1 MRIALAQ
8 INSIVGDLAGNAE
21 RIQEAHAEA
30 QRQGADLV
38 VFPELSLTGYPP
50 EDLVLKPAFV
60 RDNLAALR
68 ALAKKLTGPA
78 AVIGFVDAA
87 DDARYNA
94 AAWVEKG
101 AVAAVYR
108 KRLLPNYG
116 VFDEGR
122 YFSAGQAPLVRM
134 FKGIRVGVTICED
147 IWLPG
152 KHWSDLKKKSPRVVV
167 NLSASPFQAGK
178 LRDRKKAFRAF
189 VGAIKAPLVYC
200 NAVGGQDELVFD
212 GASFAMSAA
221 GRVGAEAPMFQD
233 GVFTMDMGERAQEMK
248 SLWPAPAPLDGV
260 DEIHQALVLG
270 VRDYVRKNRFMKV
283 AIGVSGGI
291 DSALVAAIATEALGK
306 ENVVGVTMPS
316 KYNSDATI
324 SDAKKLADNLGIKF
338 HTIPIQPVFASF
350 LETLAPTFAN
360 TAPNE
365 AEENLQARIRGAM
378 LMALSNKF
386 GWLVLTTGNK
396 SEVSTGYCTL
406 YGDTAGGFA
415 VIKDVLKTTVYAL
428 SQRINERAGR
438 ELIPESTIERPPTAE
453 LRANQKDED
462 SLGAYADLDP
472 VIVAYVEQN
481 RSLPDIVRARPDQE
495 DYVRRILALIDRN
508 EYKRRQAPPGIKI
521 TPRSF
526 GRDHRMPITNRYR
539 AG

>member
-8 INSIVGDLAGNAE
+8 INSIVGDLAGNSE

-30 QRQGADLV
+30 REQGADLV

-50 EDLVLKPAFV
+50 EDLLLKPAFV
-60 RDNLAALR
+60 RDNLSALR
-68 ALAKKLTGPA
+68 ALAKKLSGPA
-78 AVIGFVDAA
+78 AAIGFVDAA
-87 DDARYNA
+87 ENARFNA
-94 AAWVEKG
+94 AAWVENG
-101 AVAAVYR
+101 AVAGVYR
-108 KRLLPNYG
+108 KRVLPNYG
-116 VFDEGR
+116 VFDEDR
-122 YFSAGQAPLVRM
+122 YFLPGPAPFVRAVN
-134 FKGIRVGVTICED
+134 GVRVGLTICED
-147 IWLPG
+147 IWVPG
-152 KHWSDLKKKSPRVVV
+152 QHWKDLRKKSPQVVA

-178 LRDRKKAFRAF
+178 IRDRKKTFRAF
-189 VGAIKAPLVYC
+189 VSAVKAPLLYC

-212 GASFAMSAA
+212 GGSFAVSAA
-221 GRVGAEAPMFQD
+221 GRVGAQAPMFQD
-233 GVFTMDMGERAQEMK
+233 GVFTIDLGERGRDLK
-248 SLWPAPAPLDGV
+248 GLWTPPPPLDGV

-270 VRDYVRKNRFMKV
+270 VRDYVRKNRFVKV

-291 DSALVAAIATEALGK
+291 DSALVAAIAVEALGK

-316 KYNSDATI
+316 RYNSDATI

-350 LETLAPTFAN
+350 LEALAPTFSN

-365 AEENLQARIRGAM
+365 AEENLQARVRGAM

-428 SQRINERAGR
+428 ANRINERAGR
-438 ELIPESTIERPPTAE
+438 ELIPETTIERPPTAE

-481 RSLPDIVRARPDQE
+481 RALPDIIRAHPERE
-495 DYVRRILALIDRN
+495 DYVRRILSLIDRN

>member
-8 INSIVGDLAGNAE
+8 INSIVGDLAGNSE

-30 QRQGADLV
+30 KKEGADLV

-50 EDLVLKPAFV
+50 EDLVFKPAFV
-60 RDNLAALR
+60 RDNLSALR
-68 ALAKKLTGPA
+68 SLAKKLNGPA
-78 AVIGFVDAA
+78 AAVGFVDAA
-87 DDARYNA
+87 DDARFNA
-94 AAWVEKG
+94 AAWIEKG
-101 AVAAVYR
+101 AVAGVYH
-108 KRLLPNYG
+108 KHLLPNYG
-116 VFDEGR
+116 VFDEDR
-122 YFSAGQAPLVRM
+122 YFAAGQAPFVREV
-134 FKGIRVGVTICED
+134 KGVRVGLTICED
-147 IWLPG
+147 IWVTG
-152 KHWSDLKKKSPRVVV
+152 IHWADLRRKSPKVVV

-178 LRDRKKAFRAF
+178 LRDRKKTFRAF
-189 VGAIKAPLVYC
+189 VSSVKAPLFYC

-212 GASFAMSAA
+212 GGSFAMNAA
-221 GRVGAEAPMFQD
+221 GRVGAEAPMFQE
-233 GVFTMDMGERAQEMK
+233 GVFTVDVGERGQEIK
-248 SLWPAPAPLDGV
+248 PLWKARPVLDGI
-260 DEIHQALVLG
+260 DEIYQALVLG
-270 VRDYVRKNRFMKV
+270 VRDYVRKNRFVKV
-283 AIGVSGGI
+283 AVGISGGI
-291 DSALVAAIATEALGK
+291 DSALVAAIAAEALGA

-316 KYNSDATI
+316 RYNSGATI
-324 SDAKKLADNLGIKF
+324 SDAKKLAENLGIKF
-338 HTIPIQPVFASF
+338 HTIPIQPVFGSF
-350 LETLAPTFAN
+350 LEALAPSFAN

-365 AEENLQARIRGAM
+365 AEENLQARVRGAM

-386 GWLVLTTGNK
+386 GWLILTTGNK
-396 SEVSTGYCTL
+396 SEFSTGYCTL

-428 SQRINERAGR
+428 ANRINERAGR

-472 VIVAYVEQN
+472 IIIAYVEQN
-481 RSLPDIVRARPDQE
+481 RSLPDILRSRPDQE
-495 DYVRRILALIDRN
+495 AYVRRILALIDRN